1 MSHERSTA
9 SDLYVL
15 GGAQTD
21 FARNWASEGL
31 GLIDMLTE
39 VLPAAFDDAQ
49 VRPSEVEVVH
59 VGNLAG
65 ELFAGQAQLGGL
77 VAAAE
82 PDLVGRPS
90 TRHEAACASG
100 STAIV
105 AAGADIASGRYDVAL
120 VVGIELMRNVS
131 PKQAADHLGTAAWA
145 GREAL
150 GAEYAWPALFAE
162 VAEEYDARYGL
173 DHAAL
178 GRFAEIA
185 FANGARNPLAQTRGW
200 TFPAGSFDEDDR
212 ANPLVE
218 GRLRKTDCGR
228 ITDGAAAIVVA
239 GPAYAAEWAAARG
252 IELEDLARISGFG
265 HRTDTLLLADKLAAS
280 RGTDHLFPHLH
291 GAIADAMRRADVAGI
306 DDVDVVEMHD
316 CFSITGLV
324 TLEHLGLVG
333 GGKGGEAIL
342 DGTIEPGGRL
352 PVNPGGGLLSS
363 GHPVGATGVRMVLDA
378 ARQVTGTAGPLQ
390 VDGAR
395 RVLTVNVGGSFTT
408 AVSFVVESGA
418 GRS

>member
-1 MSHERSTA
+1 MPADRPTPA
-9 SDLYVL
+9 DLYVL

-21 FARNWASEGL
+21 FARSWGAEDL
-31 GLIDMLTE
+31 GLIDMLRE
-39 VLPAAFDDAQ
+39 VLPPTFADAQ
-49 VRPSEVEVVH
+49 VDPIEVEVVH

-82 PDLVGRPS
+82 PALVGLPS

-100 STAIV
+100 STALV

-131 PKQAADHLGTAAWA
+131 AQQAAEHLGTAAWA
-145 GREAL
+145 GREAV
-150 GAEYAWPALFAE
+150 GAAYAWPALFAE
-162 VAEEYDARYGL
+162 VADEYEARYGL
-173 DHAAL
+173 DHAVL

-185 FANGARNPLAQTRGW
+185 FANGARNPLAQTRDW
-200 TFPAGSFDEDDR
+200 TFPDGSFDEDDL
-212 ANPLVE
+212 ANPVVE

-228 ITDGAAAIVVA
+228 ITDGAAAVVVA
-239 GPAYAAEWAAARG
+239 GASYAAEWAAARG
-252 IELEDLARISGFG
+252 LELHDLARITGFG

-280 RGTDHLFPHLH
+280 RDTEHLFPHLH
-291 GAIADAMRRADVAGI
+291 GAIADALRRADVAGI

-324 TLEHLGLVG
+324 TLEHLGLVD
-333 GGKGGEAIL
+333 GGKGGETVL
-342 DGTIEPGGRL
+342 DGTIELDGRL
-352 PVNPGGGLLSS
+352 PVNPGGGLLAA

-378 ARQVTGTAGPLQ
+378 TRQVTGTAGPLQ
-390 VDGAR
+390 IDGAR
-395 RVLTVNVGGSFTT
+395 RVL
-408 AVSFVVESGA
+408 E
-418 GRS
+418 

>member
-1 MSHERSTA
+1 MTQ
-9 SDLYVL
+9 DLYVL

-31 GLIDMLTE
+31 GLIDMFRE
-39 VLPAAFDDAQ
+39 VLPPTFADAQ
-49 VRPSEVEVVH
+49 VDPSEIEVVH

-65 ELFAGQAQLGGL
+65 ELFAGQAQLGGM

-82 PDLVGRPS
+82 PALVGRPS

-100 STAIV
+100 STALV

-120 VVGIELMRNVS
+120 VVGVELMRNVS
-131 PKQAADHLGTAAWA
+131 AKQAADHLGAAAWA

-150 GAEYAWPALFAE
+150 DAEYAWPALFADI
-162 VAEEYDARYGL
+162 AEEYDARYGL
-173 DHAAL
+173 DHAVL

-185 FANGARNPLAQTRGW
+185 FSNGAGNPLGQTRDW
-200 TFPAGSFDEDDR
+200 SFAEGAFSTDDT
-212 ANPLVE
+212 ANPPVE
-218 GRLRKTDCGR
+218 GQLRKTDCGR
-228 ITDGAAAIVVA
+228 ITDGAAAVVVA
-239 GPAYAAEWAAARG
+239 GPTYAAEWAAARG
-252 IELEDLARISGFG
+252 LELDQLARITGFG

-280 RGTDHLFPHLH
+280 RDTEHLFPHLR
-291 GAIADAMRRADVAGI
+291 GTVSDALGRADVASI
-306 DDVDVVEMHD
+306 EDVDVVEMHD

-324 TLEHLGLVG
+324 TLEHLGLVA
-333 GGKGGEAIL
+333 GGKGGEAVL

-352 PVNPGGGLLSS
+352 PVNPGGGLLSG

-378 ARQVTGTAGPLQ
+378 TRQVTGTAGPLQ

-408 AVSFVVESGA
+408 AVSFVVESGPD
-418 GRS
+418 RS

>member
-1 MSHERSTA
+1 MPE
-9 SDLYVL
+9 DLYVL

-21 FARNWASEGL
+21 FARNWGAEGL
-31 GLIDMLTE
+31 GLIDMLHE
-39 VLPAAFDDAQ
+39 VLPATFADAQ
-49 VRPSEVEVVH
+49 VDSTEVGVVH

-77 VAAAE
+77 VAAA
-82 PDLVGRPS
+82 DAGLVGKPS

-100 STAIV
+100 STALV

-131 PKQAADHLGTAAWA
+131 AKEAADNLGTAAWA
-145 GREAL
+145 GREAVD
-150 GAEYAWPALFAE
+150 AQYAWPALFAE
-162 VAEEYDARYGL
+162 VADEYEIRYGL
-173 DHAAL
+173 DHTVL

-185 FANGARNPLAQTRGW
+185 FANGSRNRLAQTRSW
-200 TFPAGSFDEDDR
+200 SFPEGSFSEDDQV
-212 ANPLVE
+212 NPLVE

-228 ITDGAAAIVVA
+228 ITDGAAAVVVA

-252 IELEDLARISGFG
+252 VELDQLARISGFG

-280 RGTDHLFPHLH
+280 RSTDHLFPHLR
-291 GAIADAMRRADVAGI
+291 GTVSDALDRAGVAGI
-306 DDVDVVEMHD
+306 EDVDVVEMHD

-324 TLEHLGLVG
+324 TLEHLGLVE
-333 GGKGGEAIL
+333 GGKGGEVVL

-352 PVNPGGGLLSS
+352 PVNPGGGLLSA

-378 ARQVTGTAGPLQ
+378 TRQVTGTAGPLQ
-390 VDGAR
+390 VEGAR

-408 AVSFVVESGA
+408 AVSFVVESGPVA
-418 GRS
+418 TDKA